1 MSKDWIQTY
10 TGRKFSLINPKP
22 EDVDII
28 DIAYSLSRQCR
39 FNGHTLFFYSVAQH
53 SLLVSQ
59 NVSKENEKWGLLHD
73 AAESYIGD
81 IVKPLKNLL
90 GNQLK
95 EIEHNIQYCIAQ
107 KFNLSTWA
115 IPTEVFKIDQA
126 ILYDESLQVMKTPHP
141 DDWRLREEPLGIK
154 ILQITSE
161 QARINFLFAAK
172 RMEIK

>member
-95 EIEHNIQYCIAQ
+95 EIEHNIQYCIAV
-107 KFNLSTWA
+107 KFGFARRFT
-115 IPTEVFKIDQA
+115 PQEVLEIDQA
-126 ILYDESLQVMKTPHP
+126 ILHDESLQVMKIPHP
-141 DDWRLREEPLGIK
+141 DNWRLFGKPLGIK
-154 ILQITSE
+154 IQHMTSKD
-161 QARINFLFAAK
+161 ARTNFLYAAK
-172 RMEIK
+172 RMGIK